1 VSSLALYVLGPP
13 RVELDG
19 APVAIDRRKA
29 LALLVYLAVTRQ
41 DHSRDSLATLFWPE
55 YDQSKARAGLR
66 SALWS
71 LTKALGEGWLEVD
84 RETVRLEPE
93 ADAWLDVDAFQD
105 SLEECQAHGH
115 PSDEPCPACLSP
127 LSQAVTLYQDDF
139 LAGFTLHDSPG
150 FDEWQFFQTEG
161 LRQGLASA
169 LERLARGHRERGEY
183 EGAITQA
190 RRWVALDPLHEP
202 AQRLLMRLYA
212 WSGQR
217 SAALRQYEECARV
230 LQEELGIPLDEETT
244 RLYVAIK
251 EKAELPPPTERPTA
265 PAAVGAARLKHNLPV
280 QLTPF
285 VGREEELAIIA
296 QRLADPACR
305 LLTLVGPGGSGKTR
319 LALEAAAGQL
329 DNYPHGV
336 FFVSLAPLD
345 AADLIVPAVAQILGF
360 AFYGGVKPRQ
370 QLLDYLSQ
378 RHVLLILDNF
388 EHLLGPPSLSPASSP
403 PVGQFVPRSAAETG
417 WKEGGSDLV
426 ADMLKA
432 APALKILATSR
443 AVLNVQG
450 EHVFSVPGMDLPD
463 QETAEDA
470 LGYSAVQLFL
480 QGARRA
486 HPGFEPTAEAL
497 QDVVRVCR
505 QVEGMPLGILL
516 AAAWVGMLTHAEIAA
531 EIHRS
536 LDFLETDLRDV
547 PARQRS
553 MRAVFDHSWNLL
565 SARQRAMM
573 RVLSVFRGGF
583 TLQAAGQVTGA
594 SLRELRALVDRSLLQ
609 RDPGG
614 RYTIHELLRQYA
626 AEKLEK
632 LPAEKEAARDRH
644 CAYYARFLQGRG
656 AHLLGRNQITAAA
669 EIEAELENVRSG
681 WRWAVAQAKI
691 DEIDRSLEALAEFY
705 WMRGWYSQGEEAFAR
720 ATQTLEERQK
730 GGLGPIRSA
739 ALRDA
744 DAGDAQEE
752 TANRG
757 FRIVLGKALL
767 WQGWFRAMVGSIE
780 KARESLQKSLAIFRE
795 LDARREIGWVLRWL
809 GHSAASLEE
818 KNRRYLEALAI
829 FEKIGDRRGV
839 LYSIWGLGNTARD
852 QGEYEA
858 GKQLFQKS
866 LALSRELGNQSD
878 IANSLYVLGRIAWYL
893 GQYEEAKGLHQE
905 SLALFREVSDSW
917 GIAVSLVW
925 LARDFAGFRK
935 FKDAEHLL
943 QESLAIC
950 RDTGVLGATVVALS
964 VLGEVANLLGK
975 YAKAVQ
981 LGQESLTL
989 SERLN
994 HRHGVAES
1002 CRVLGNTTC
1011 ALRDFQGARGYFQ
1024 QALEICTADRL
1035 IAHGLY
1041 TLVGVAALLAGE
1053 DDGEGAL
1060 ELLGLILRHPASAQW
1075 TKDRAATLLA
1085 ELENELPPDIVAA
1098 ALERGRAR
1106 DLDATLADLLV
1117 QLEPGRAS

>member
-41 DHSRDSLATLFWPE
+41 DHSRDSLATLLWPE
-55 YDQSKARAGLR
+55 SDQSKARASLR

-84 RETVRLEPE
+84 RETVRFKPD
-93 ADAWLDVDAFQD
+93 ADAWLDADEFQD
-105 SLEECQAHGH
+105 RLQECRTHGH
-115 PSDEPCPACLSP
+115 SPDQPCPDCLSP
-127 LSQAVTLYQDDF
+127 LSQAVTLYHDDF
-139 LAGFTLHDSPG
+139 LAGFTLSDSPG
-150 FDEWQFFQTEG
+150 FDEWQFFQTDG
-161 LRQGLASA
+161 LRQDLASA
-169 LERLARGHRERGEY
+169 LERLARNHGERGEY
-183 EGAITQA
+183 EAAITHA

-212 WSGQR
+212 WSDQR
-217 SAALRQYEECARV
+217 AAALRQYEECARA
-230 LQEELGIPLDEETT
+230 LQEELDIPPDEETT
-244 RLYVAIK
+244 RLYTAIK
-251 EKAELPPPTERPTA
+251 EKAELPPLAHYPTA
-265 PAAVGAARLKHNLPV
+265 PTVAGAARPRHNLPV

-285 VGREEELAIIA
+285 VGREAALAEIAELL
-296 QRLADPACR
+296 QDPACR

-319 LALEAAAGQL
+319 LALAAVAGQL
-329 DNYPHGV
+329 DNYSHGV

-345 AADLIVPAVAQILGF
+345 AADLIVPAVAQALGF
-360 AFYGGVKPRQ
+360 TFDRGVEPRQ

-388 EHLLGPPSLSPASSP
+388 EHLLGSPPLSPPSSPSL
-403 PVGQFVPRSAAETG
+403 GQVVPRSAAETG
-417 WKEGGSDLV
+417 GKEGGSDLV

-443 AVLNVQG
+443 VVLNVQG
-450 EHVFSVPGMDLPD
+450 EHLFSVPGMDLPD
-463 QETAEDA
+463 AETPEDA
-470 LGYSAVQLFL
+470 LRYSAVKLFL

-486 HPGFEPTAEAL
+486 QPGFEPTG
-497 QDVVRVCR
+497 DVLWDIVRVCR

-516 AAAWVGMLTHAEIAA
+516 AAAWVGMLIPTEIAV
-531 EIHRS
+531 EISRS

-547 PARQRS
+547 PGRQRS

-565 SARQRAMM
+565 SARQRAVMKT
-573 RVLSVFRGGF
+573 LSVFRGGF
-583 TLQAAGQVTGA
+583 TRQAAGQVTGA

-614 RYTIHELLRQYA
+614 RYAIHELLRQYA

-656 AHLLGRNQITAAA
+656 AHLLGRNQMRAAA

-681 WRWAVAQAKI
+681 WRWAMAQSKI
-691 DEIDRSLEALAEFY
+691 DTIDSSLEALAEFY
-705 WMRGWYSQGEEAFAR
+705 WMRGWLQQGEETFSR
-720 ATQTLEERQK
+720 AAQTLEERQK
-730 GGLGPIRSA
+730 SGLGPIRSA

-752 TANRG
+752 TANR
-757 FRIVLGKALL
+757 RYRTVLGKVLL
-767 WQGWFRAMVGSIE
+767 WQGWFRAMVGSVE
-780 KARESLQKSLAIFRE
+780 KARESLQQCLAISRE
-795 LDARREIGWVLRWL
+795 LDACREIAWALRWL

-829 FEKIGDRRGV
+829 FEEIGDRRGM

-852 QGEYEA
+852 QGQYEA
-858 GKQLFQKS
+858 GKHFYQKS
-866 LALSRELGNQSD
+866 LTLSRELGNQSD

-917 GIAVSLVW
+917 GIAVSLIW
-925 LARDFAGFRK
+925 LARDCAGFRE
-935 FKDAEHLL
+935 FKDAERLL
-943 QESLAIC
+943 QEGLAIC
-950 RDTGVLGATVVALS
+950 RDTGVPGATMVALS

-1002 CRVLGNTTC
+1002 CRVLGNATC

-1053 DDGEGAL
+1053 NDGEGAL
-1060 ELLGLILRHPASAQW
+1060 DLLGLVLRHPASAQW
-1075 TKDRAATLLA
+1075 TRDRANTLLG
-1085 ELENELPPDIVAA
+1085 ELEPGLPPDIVAA

-1106 DLDATLADLLV
+1106 DLDATVAELLV
-1117 QLEPGRAS
+1117 ELEPDRAS